1 MGYIRFDPNTATTQ
15 MEVQRDFPGGVPSK
29 FHKPR
34 QGLFFMFVAF
44 CLIVFVG
51 IIALTVFFIAVQGEE
66 AIKVPDV
73 LGKDVTTALLELQ
86 EKELYPRIQL
96 RYSQSSSDK
105 GRILEQSP
113 SPGSTVKAGSHR
125 IQLVVSQ
132 GVIINKVEDYRG
144 RHVDEVRVELQ
155 MLFTSTSKTLLSLKE
170 PFMYEYASE
179 APGTILQQHPEPG
192 TDITGPLTLEFVVS
206 RGTEQDMIRIPTLVG
221 LPLNAALEE
230 ISRSGI
236 NFGFSLRPA
245 RGSELG
251 ETVVSQDPLAQSMAA
266 ANTRVSLTVTVP
278 SVLGSEEVFDLFTY
292 TIPRNSYPLPV
303 QLESLL
309 PSGERRSLLTVA
321 YPGGVFT
328 VPYRLPVGSV
338 LILSMLN
345 REIHRETVVS
355 KVPVPVEDS
364 PWNQW

>member
-1 MGYIRFDPNTATTQ
+1 MGYIRLDPNTVTPQ
-15 MEVQRDFPGGVPSK
+15 REVQRDGPVKS
-29 FHKPR
+29 HKPH
-34 QGLFFMFVAF
+34 QGPFFMFVAF

-66 AIKVPDV
+66 EIKVPDV

-105 GRILEQSP
+105 GLILEQSP
-113 SPGSTVKAGSHR
+113 SPGATVKAGSHR
-125 IQLVVSQ
+125 LQLVVSQ

-170 PFMYEYASE
+170 PFMYEYASQ

-206 RGTEQDMIRIPTLVG
+206 RGTEQNMIRIPTLVG

-230 ISRSGI
+230 ISRLGL
-236 NFGFSLRPA
+236 NFDFSLRQV
-245 RGSELG
+245 RGNELG
-251 ETVVSQDPLAQSMAA
+251 ETVVSQDPPAQSVAA

-278 SVLGSEEVFDLFTY
+278 PVLGNEEVFALFTY
-292 TIPRNSYPLPV
+292 TIPRNPYPLPV

-321 YPGGVFT
+321 YLGGTFT

-345 REIHRETVVS
+345 REIHRESVVS
-355 KVPVPVEDS
+355 QVPALVEDS
-364 PWNQW
+364 FLNQW